1 MTDKLTIQDCR
12 DAGFCIHPGV
22 KKACETYG
30 INFRLLVKAGI
41 PLAEVES
48 LPDANVVRAV
58 SIAKKRIARDG
69 K

>member
-22 KKACETYG
+22 KKACETYN
-30 INFRLLVKAGI
+30 INFRLLVKVGI
-41 PLAEVES
+41 PLSEVEN
-48 LPDANVVRAV
+48 LPDANVMRAV
-58 SIAKKRIARDG
+58 GIARKRIERDG